1 MPTKVRLYLPDLST
15 KCPLPY
21 SEEGVCAGFPSP
33 AENYMTDSI
42 DLNKVLIKNPET
54 TFFARAYGDS
64 MEEANIHEGDLL
76 IVDRSILPV
85 NNYIVVAYINGDFV
99 LKRVFVPESK
109 DCLYLMPENKK
120 YQPIKVTEDTPLTI
134 WGVVTYN
141 VKNQI
146 PGRIR
151 NDWNS

>member
-1 MPTKVRLYLPDLST
+1 MPTKVRLYTPDVSSE
-15 KCPLPY
+15 CPLPY

-33 AENYMTDSI
+33 ADNYMTDSI
-42 DLNKVLIKNPET
+42 DLNRALIKSPET

-76 IVDRSILPV
+76 IVDRSIPPT
-85 NNYIVVAYINGDFV
+85 NGFIVVAYISGEFV
-99 LKRVFVPESK
+99 LKRVFVPDSK
-109 DCLYLMPENKK
+109 NCLFLMPENPK
-120 YQPIKVTEDTPLTI
+120 YQPIKVTEETSLTI

-141 VKNQI
+141 IKKQI
-146 PGRIR
+146 PGRTG